1 MKKAP
6 FLKRL
11 IRGENLVGQILYGV
25 IDALPLPNVL
35 NIPRAILKAKP
46 QIDSRDLLLETL
58 RKLDGLRFVVGAVL
72 SYLILSGR
80 LSFETLNTWLDTLSQ
95 VMQFIERITTLL

>member
-25 IDALPLPNVL
+25 VDALPLPNIL
-35 NIPRAILKAKP
+35 NIPRAILKSRP
-46 QIDSRDLLLETL
+46 QIETRDLLLETL
-58 RKLDGLRFVVGAVL
+58 RKLDVVRFAVGAVL
-72 SYLILSGR
+72 SYLIITGR
-80 LSFETLNTWLDTLSQ
+80 LTFESLNTWLDTLSQ

>member
-11 IRGENLVGQILYGV
+11 IAGDGWLGQTLFAV
-25 IDALPLPNVL
+25 VDVLPFSNIL
-35 NIPRAILKAKP
+35 NIPRAILKSRP
-46 QIDSRDLLLETL
+46 QIETRDLLLETL
-58 RKLDGLRFVVGAVL
+58 RKLDVVRFAVGAVL
-72 SYLILSGR
+72 SYLIITGR
-80 LSFETLNTWLDTLSQ
+80 LTFESLNTWLDTLSQ